1 MWKTELCLADVGA
14 RTVAFLK
21 GAVLVQNHMC
31 TFFFWPSCAV
41 CLASPFWCS
50 ALVWKLVSSTEK
62 HLFPIYES
70 KCSGVFFIS
79 QIFNFFPCKFELVHW
94 NFEIL
99 NPKLTL
105 TDGTKICF
113 SVEEICFDSF
123 GDTSTHILCIR
134 LCLHL
139 YFLFSVF
146 IFAFSHGIRPS
157 HWASGTFI
165 LNMLFKKYSRLHNFY
180 SLSCS
185 CRQKSGMNKVPIY
198 QFNFLLYFEIPFLFY
213 CCSFLPVSHQ
223 LITQRMYA

>member
-1 MWKTELCLADVGA
+1 MWKTELCLADVDA

-31 TFFFWPSCAV
+31 TFFFWPFCAV
-41 CLASPFWCS
+41 CLSLPFWCS

-62 HLFPIYES
+62 HFFPIYES
-70 KCSGVFFIS
+70 KCSGVFFIG
-79 QIFNFFPCKFELVHW
+79 QIFNFFLCKFELVRW

-99 NPKLTL
+99 NPKFTL
-105 TDGTKICF
+105 TDGTKMCF

-123 GDTSTHILCIR
+123 GDTSTHILRIH

-139 YFLFSVF
+139 YFLFSF
-146 IFAFSHGIRPS
+146 LHSHGIRPS

-180 SLSCS
+180 AVIKYLYTNLISCFIL
-185 CRQKSGMNKVPIY
+185 K
-198 QFNFLLYFEIPFLFY
+198 FLFLFY
-213 CCSFLPVSHQ
+213 CCSFLPVSQQ